1 MFAKTRYTSL
11 QSLRVV
17 CLLVFANLL
26 VAVGKD
32 NDAAQS
38 FGNNIC
44 GLFFFFY
51 KENTSNDK
59 SFWCTS
65 WWNIELKVCK
75 CRVQACKAIV
85 RGKGANTNIVIIRE
99 EEQALTPSDFAIS
112 CLCPQPNELRSILNH
127 TVYIL
132 NMIIHYYFPNTAAY
146 SQRWPICQYWRQQ
159 TQ

>member
-44 GLFFFFY
+44 GLFFFST
-51 KENTSNDK
+51 KRILQMTNHSG
-59 SFWCTS
+59 
-65 WWNIELKVCK
+65 
-75 CRVQACKAIV
+75 V
-85 RGKGANTNIVIIRE
+85 RLDEI
-99 EEQALTPSDFAIS
+99 
-112 CLCPQPNELRSILNH
+112 
-127 TVYIL
+127 
-132 NMIIHYYFPNTAAY
+132 
-146 SQRWPICQYWRQQ
+146 
-159 TQ
+159 